1 MDNMSNTLQTVMQ
14 VQEQYRKVMEP
25 WIKHQEM
32 INQITSSFNQIVN
45 PLGDIT
51 GQIQNSLN
59 FRNEWIDTLGLA
71 AEIVKPMHSLF
82 EQHAG
87 LIKSLQ
93 SVAKTLELLGLQNQ
107 LVSNNLFATTDY
119 IKDITAAWRVSLKID
134 DVWQRSIAAQNIAFL
149 RLTPDYRALSLPRG
163 GKKAIRGLTKTAAQ
177 RVIQTDDILFDPKDA
192 EYFHKNS
199 PDKKVNANE
208 ISVVE
213 SSIELFEEISFLI

>member
-71 AEIVKPMHSLF
+71 VEIVKPMHSLF

-93 SVAKTLELLGLQNQ
+93 SVAKTPELLGLQNQ

-119 IKDITAAWRVSLKID
+119 IKDITAAGCAVSVHRLYPADRLRKSTWISD
-134 DVWQRSIAAQNIAFL
+134 RCGADRIFLHTFPKSLQKYPGTKSPVKRS
-149 RLTPDYRALSLPRG
+149 R
-163 GKKAIRGLTKTAAQ
+163 
-177 RVIQTDDILFDPKDA
+177 
-192 EYFHKNS
+192 
-199 PDKKVNANE
+199 
-208 ISVVE
+208 
-213 SSIELFEEISFLI
+213 